1 MTHPRSLLVLA
12 LTATSLAGALSTAP
26 SASAADGRSPAQA
39 RPLLTSDEELALD
52 VQLEMAAAHR
62 HLVIQQVAARLAAA
76 RAAAAQQAAL
86 AAEAQRVAQAVAQQ
100 AAVQAASDQRA
111 AQAQQAQQAAAQAQQ
126 ASQAAAQAQQAQQA
140 AAQAQQASQA
150 AAQAQQARQA
160 AAQAAPAQQST
171 QAQQSPSQPTAGQS
185 TGDPKGYARQ
195 LLSSRGE
202 GGQFGCLD
210 SLWGR
215 ESGWQ
220 VSASN
225 ASSGAYGIPQ
235 ALPGSKMASVGP
247 DWQSNAATQIL
258 WGLGYIDGRYGSPC
272 AAWSHSQ
279 ANGWY

>member
-26 SASAADGRSPAQA
+26 SASAADGRSPAQT

-86 AAEAQRVAQAVAQQ
+86 AAEAQRVAQAVAQH
-100 AAVQAASDQRA
+100 AAVQAASDQQA

-140 AAQAQQASQA
+140 TQA
-150 AAQAQQARQA
+150 AAQAQQATQA
-160 AAQAAPAQQST
+160 AAQVAPAQQPT
-171 QAQQSPSQPTAGQS
+171 QAQQSPSQPMAGQS

-202 GGQFGCLD
+202 AGQFGCLD

-235 ALPGSKMASVGP
+235 DLPGSKMASVGP
-247 DWQSNAATQIL
+247 DWQSNAATQIQ

>member
-111 AQAQQAQQAAAQAQQ
+111 AQAQQA
-126 ASQAAAQAQQAQQA
+126 
-140 AAQAQQASQA
+140 
-150 AAQAQQARQA
+150 RQA

-235 ALPGSKMASVGP
+235 ALPGSKIASVGP
-247 DWQSNAATQIL
+247 DWQSNAATQIQ

>member
-12 LTATSLAGALSTAP
+12 LTATSLAGALSTSP
-26 SASAADGRSPAQA
+26 SASAADGRSPAQV

-100 AAVQAASDQRA
+100 AAVQAANDQRA
-111 AQAQQAQQAAAQAQQ
+111 AQAQQAAAQAQQ
-126 ASQAAAQAQQAQQA
+126 ASQAAAQAQQAT
-140 AAQAQQASQA
+140 
-150 AAQAQQARQA
+150 QA
-160 AAQAAPAQQST
+160 AAQAAQAQQST
-171 QAQQSPSQPTAGQS
+171 QARQSTQAQPSAQSQQSAQPTAGQS

-202 GGQFGCLD
+202 ADQFGCLD

-247 DWQSNAATQIL
+247 DWQSNAATQIQ

>member
-26 SASAADGRSPAQA
+26 SASAADGRSPAQT

-126 ASQAAAQAQQAQQA
+126 ASQAAAQAQQAT
-140 AAQAQQASQA
+140 
-150 AAQAQQARQA
+150 QA

-247 DWQSNAATQIL
+247 DWQSNAATQIQ

>member
-62 HLVIQQVAARLAAA
+62 HLVIQQVTARLAAA

-100 AAVQAASDQRA
+100 AAVQAASDQQA
-111 AQAQQAQQAAAQAQQ
+111 AQAQQAQQAQQAAAQAQQ
-126 ASQAAAQAQQAQQA
+126 AGQAAAQAQQAT
-140 AAQAQQASQA
+140 
-150 AAQAQQARQA
+150 QA

-202 GGQFGCLD
+202 AGQFGCLD

>member
-26 SASAADGRSPAQA
+26 SASAADGRSPAQT

-100 AAVQAASDQRA
+100 AAVQAASDQQA

-140 AAQAQQASQA
+140 TQA
-150 AAQAQQARQA
+150 AAQAQQATQA
-160 AAQAAPAQQST
+160 AAQVAPAQQPT
-171 QAQQSPSQPTAGQS
+171 QAQQSPSQPMAGQS

-202 GGQFGCLD
+202 AGQFGCLD

-247 DWQSNAATQIL
+247 DWQSNAATQIQ